1 MSLRYK
7 AKINLGIIS
16 IDLNNTQNSYKI
28 VVSEDSS
35 VPSYLM
41 YGPQQPVDV
50 LKKISDKYLKVDP
63 EWLDIKFLG
72 VFNKDTEKGRE
83 LNLNHGVMI
92 PNDIDLKNGRWVS
105 ISDYFQSNKDNAL
118 QIQDY
123 QNIIQNMSI
132 IIH

>member
-16 IDLNNTQNSYKI
+16 VNLQNIQNSYKI

-35 VPSYLM
+35 VPSHLM
-41 YGPQQPVDV
+41 YGPQQPTDV
-50 LKKISDKYLKVDP
+50 LKKISDKYLKVDS

-72 VFNKDTEKGRE
+72 VTNRKTKKGYE

-92 PNDIDLKNGRWVS
+92 PDDIDLKHGRWVT
-105 ISDYFQSNKDNAL
+105 ISDYFQSNENKIF

-123 QNIIQNMSI
+123 HDIIQNLNT

>member
-50 LKKISDKYLKVDP
+50 LKKISDKYLKVDS

-72 VFNKDTEKGRE
+72 VTNRKIEKGYE

-92 PNDIDLKNGRWVS
+92 PDDIDLKHGQWVT
-105 ISDYFQSNKDNAL
+105 ISDYFQSNENQIS

-123 QNIIQNMSI
+123 HDIIQNLNLI
-132 IIH
+132 TH

>member
-50 LKKISDKYLKVDP
+50 LKKISDKYLKVDS

-72 VFNKDTEKGRE
+72 VTNRKIEKGYE

-92 PNDIDLKNGRWVS
+92 PDDIDLKLGQWVT
-105 ISDYFQSNKDNAL
+105 ISDYFQSNENQIS

-123 QNIIQNMSI
+123 HDIIQNLNLI
-132 IIH
+132 TH